1 MFPMN
6 IRVICHSYTL
16 RILEEQWQP
25 PAGQIPF
32 TAVAVETA
40 AAEGECPCRTESERF
55 VGYSIGFK
63 GTHGVCVKMGDL
75 PSGYD

>member
-1 MFPMN
+1 M
-6 IRVICHSYTL
+6 
-16 RILEEQWQP
+16 
-25 PAGQIPF
+25 
-32 TAVAVETA
+32 A
-40 AAEGECPCRTESERF
+40 AASWPDPLHCRGGGNSSRGGRVSVPTESERF